1 MLVNMNKYI
10 NEYINSIEIV
20 HSLGY
25 ILSGFIIFIL
35 GKIAYKMLYPSINI
49 QDELV
54 EKDNFAFIISYV
66 GYFAALIIVI
76 GGAIIGE
83 TAGFITDI
91 LQIFSYGIIAILL
104 LLLSAWISNKVILNK
119 FDLKKEIITDQNEG
133 AGVIEAAIYIANGL
147 VLYGALIGESETL
160 IAGISTFIIY
170 WILGNIVLIL
180 ASKVFIAWMGYD
192 IHNEVEKDNVAAGV
206 SFSGAILAIGII
218 TMNAILDPFLDWTT
232 TLIDI
237 SLQTLLGCLLLPI
250 MRLFADKILLTGRK
264 LTDEIINQEK
274 PNIGAGLMEA
284 FAYIAAAIL
293 ITWSI

>member
-1 MLVNMNKYI
+1 MLVNMNQYI
-10 NEYINSIEIV
+10 NEYINIIEIY

-25 ILSGFIIFIL
+25 IISGFIIFIL
-35 GKIAYKMLYPSINI
+35 GKIAYKMLHPSINI

-66 GYFAALIIVI
+66 GYFTALIIVI

-83 TAGFITDI
+83 SYGFITDI
-91 LQIFSYGIIAILL
+91 EHIFIYGIIAIAL
-104 LLLSAWISNKVILNK
+104 LLLSVWISNKVILNK
-119 FDLKKEIITDQNEG
+119 FDLKKEIITDENEG
-133 AGVIEAAIYIANGL
+133 AGVIEASIYIANGL
-147 VLYGALIGESETL
+147 ILYGALIGESETL
-160 IAGISTFIIY
+160 ISGILTFLIY
-170 WILGNIVLIL
+170 WIIGNIVLIIG
-180 ASKVFIAWMGYD
+180 SKVFIAWMGYD
-192 IHNEVEKDNVAAGV
+192 IHNQIEKDNVAAGV

-250 MRLFADKILLTGRK
+250 MRLFADKILLPGRK

-284 FAYIAAAIL
+284 FAYIGAAIL

>member
-1 MLVNMNKYI
+1 MNQYI
-10 NEYINSIEIV
+10 NEYINIIEIY

-25 ILSGFIIFIL
+25 IISGFIIFIL
-35 GKIAYKMLYPSINI
+35 GKIAYKMLNPKINI

-66 GYFAALIIVI
+66 GYFTALIIVI

-83 TAGFITDI
+83 SYGFITDI
-91 LQIFSYGIIAILL
+91 QHIFIYGIIAIAL
-104 LLLSAWISNKVILNK
+104 LLLSVWISNKVILNK
-119 FDLKKEIITDQNEG
+119 FDLKKEIITDENEG
-133 AGVIEAAIYIANGL
+133 AGVIEASIYIANGL
-147 VLYGALIGESETL
+147 ILYGALIGESETL
-160 IAGISTFIIY
+160 ISGILTFLIY
-170 WILGNIVLIL
+170 WIIGNIVLIIG
-180 ASKVFIAWMGYD
+180 SKVFIAWMGYD
-192 IHNEVEKDNVAAGV
+192 IHNQIEKDNVAAGV

-218 TMNAILDPFLDWTT
+218 TMNAVLDPFLDWTT

-250 MRLFADKILLTGRK
+250 MRLFADKILLPGRK

-284 FAYIAAAIL
+284 FAYIGAAIL

>member
-1 MLVNMNKYI
+1 MNQYI
-10 NEYINSIEIV
+10 NEYINIIEIY

-25 ILSGFIIFIL
+25 IISGFIIFIL
-35 GKIAYKMLYPSINI
+35 GKIAYKMLNPKINI

-66 GYFAALIIVI
+66 GYFTALIIVI

-83 TAGFITDI
+83 SYGFITDI
-91 LQIFSYGIIAILL
+91 QHIFIYGIIAIAL
-104 LLLSAWISNKVILNK
+104 LLLSVWISNKVILNK
-119 FDLKKEIITDQNEG
+119 FDLKKEIITDENEG
-133 AGVIEAAIYIANGL
+133 AGVIEASIYIANGL
-147 VLYGALIGESETL
+147 ILYGALIGESETL
-160 IAGISTFIIY
+160 ISGILTFLIY
-170 WILGNIVLIL
+170 WTIGNIVLIIG
-180 ASKVFIAWMGYD
+180 SKVFIAWMGYD
-192 IHNEVEKDNVAAGV
+192 IHNEIEKDNVAAGV

-250 MRLFADKILLTGRK
+250 MRLFADKILLPGRK

-284 FAYIAAAIL
+284 FAYIGAAIL

>member
-1 MLVNMNKYI
+1 MNQYI
-10 NEYINSIEIV
+10 NEYINIIEIY

-25 ILSGFIIFIL
+25 IISGFIIFIL
-35 GKIAYKMLYPSINI
+35 GKIAYKMLNPKINI

-66 GYFAALIIVI
+66 GYFTALIIVI

-83 TAGFITDI
+83 SYGFITDI
-91 LQIFSYGIIAILL
+91 EHIFIYGIIAIAL
-104 LLLSAWISNKVILNK
+104 LLLSVWISNKVILNK
-119 FDLKKEIITDQNEG
+119 FDLKKEIITDENEG
-133 AGVIEAAIYIANGL
+133 AGVIEASIYIANGL
-147 VLYGALIGESETL
+147 ILYGALIGESETL
-160 IAGISTFIIY
+160 ISGILTFLIY
-170 WILGNIVLIL
+170 WIIGNIVLIIG
-180 ASKVFIAWMGYD
+180 SKVFIAWMGYD
-192 IHNEVEKDNVAAGV
+192 IHNQIEKDNVAAGV

-250 MRLFADKILLTGRK
+250 MRLFADKILLPGRK

-284 FAYIAAAIL
+284 FAYIGAAIL

>member
-1 MLVNMNKYI
+1 M

-20 HSLGY
+20 HSFGY
-25 ILSGFIIFIL
+25 ILSGFVIFIL
-35 GKIAYKMLYPSINI
+35 GKIAYKMLHPSINI

-66 GYFAALIIVI
+66 GYFTALIIVI

-170 WILGNIVLIL
+170 WVLGNIVLIL

-250 MRLFADKILLTGRK
+250 MRLFADKILLPGRK

>member
-1 MLVNMNKYI
+1 MNKYI

-20 HSLGY
+20 HSFGY
-25 ILSGFIIFIL
+25 ILSGFVIFIL
-35 GKIAYKMLYPSINI
+35 GKIAYKMLHPSINI

-66 GYFAALIIVI
+66 GYFTALIIVI

-104 LLLSAWISNKVILNK
+104 LLLSAWISNKLILNK

-237 SLQTLLGCLLLPI
+237 SLQTLLGCLLLPV

>member
-1 MLVNMNKYI
+1 MNQYI
-10 NEYINSIEIV
+10 NEYINIIEIY

-25 ILSGFIIFIL
+25 IISGFIIFIL
-35 GKIAYKMLYPSINI
+35 GKIAYKMLNPKINI

-66 GYFAALIIVI
+66 GYFTALIIVI

-83 TAGFITDI
+83 SYGFITDI
-91 LQIFSYGIIAILL
+91 EHIFIYGIIAIAL
-104 LLLSAWISNKVILNK
+104 LLLSVWISNKVILNK
-119 FDLKKEIITDQNEG
+119 FDLKKEIITDENEG
-133 AGVIEAAIYIANGL
+133 AGVIEASIYIANGL
-147 VLYGALIGESETL
+147 ILYGALIGESKTL
-160 IAGISTFIIY
+160 ISGILTFLIY
-170 WILGNIVLIL
+170 WIIGNIVLIIG
-180 ASKVFIAWMGYD
+180 SKVFIAWMGYD
-192 IHNEVEKDNVAAGV
+192 IHNQIEKDNVAAGV

-237 SLQTLLGCLLLPI
+237 SLQTLLGCLLLPV
-250 MRLFADKILLTGRK
+250 MRLFADKILLPGRK

-284 FAYIAAAIL
+284 FAYIGAAIL

>member
-1 MLVNMNKYI
+1 MNQYI
-10 NEYINSIEIV
+10 NEYINIIEIY

-25 ILSGFIIFIL
+25 IISGFIIFIL
-35 GKIAYKMLYPSINI
+35 GKIAYKMLHPSINI

-66 GYFAALIIVI
+66 GYFTALIIVI

-83 TAGFITDI
+83 SYGFITDI
-91 LQIFSYGIIAILL
+91 QHIFIYGIIAIAL
-104 LLLSAWISNKVILNK
+104 LLLSVWISNKVILNK
-119 FDLKKEIITDQNEG
+119 FDLKKEIITDENEG
-133 AGVIEAAIYIANGL
+133 AGVIEASIYIANGL
-147 VLYGALIGESETL
+147 ILYGALIGESETL
-160 IAGISTFIIY
+160 ISGILTFLIY
-170 WILGNIVLIL
+170 WIIGNIVLIIG
-180 ASKVFIAWMGYD
+180 SKVFIAWMGYD
-192 IHNEVEKDNVAAGV
+192 IHNQIEKDNVAAGV

-250 MRLFADKILLTGRK
+250 MRLFADKILLPGRK

-284 FAYIAAAIL
+284 FAYIGAAIL

>member
-1 MLVNMNKYI
+1 MNQYI
-10 NEYINSIEIV
+10 NEYINIIEIY

-25 ILSGFIIFIL
+25 IISGFIIFIL
-35 GKIAYKMLYPSINI
+35 GKIAYKMLNPKINI

-66 GYFAALIIVI
+66 GYFTALIIVI

-83 TAGFITDI
+83 SYGFITDI
-91 LQIFSYGIIAILL
+91 QHIFIYGIIAIAL
-104 LLLSAWISNKVILNK
+104 LLLSVWISNKVILNK
-119 FDLKKEIITDQNEG
+119 FDLKKEIITDENEG
-133 AGVIEAAIYIANGL
+133 AGVIEASIYIANGL
-147 VLYGALIGESETL
+147 ILYGALIGESETL
-160 IAGISTFIIY
+160 ISGILTFLIY
-170 WILGNIVLIL
+170 WIIGNIVLIIG
-180 ASKVFIAWMGYD
+180 SKVFIAWMGYD
-192 IHNEVEKDNVAAGV
+192 IHNQVEKDNVAAGV

-237 SLQTLLGCLLLPI
+237 SLQTLLGCLLLPV
-250 MRLFADKILLTGRK
+250 MRLFADKILLPGRK

-284 FAYIAAAIL
+284 FAYIGAAIL

>member
-20 HSLGY
+20 HSFGY
-25 ILSGFIIFIL
+25 ILSGFVIFIL
-35 GKIAYKMLYPSINI
+35 GKIAYKMLHPSINI

-170 WILGNIVLIL
+170 WVLGNIVLIL

-250 MRLFADKILLTGRK
+250 MRLFADKILLPGRK